1 MGLITPNSF
10 HAMHLLRVYSLWYR
24 NIDWRVH
31 SLDFDPAKSN
41 EKLRGAL
48 WCFLHF
54 VFISSV
60 TIRSWDQRHLDIDSL
75 SFYWEVVYQVD
86 WPQGL
91 WSYDP

>member
-1 MGLITPNSF
+1 LGLIIPNSF
-10 HAMHLLRVYSLWYR
+10 HAMHLLRVYTLCCR
-24 NIDWRVH
+24 NMDWRVH

-41 EKLRGAL
+41 EKLRGTL

-75 SFYWEVVYQVD
+75 NFYWEVVYQVD